1 MRILFGDYTLDPT
14 RRELSR
20 GGEAIHVEPQVF
32 DLLLHLVCNR
42 ERVVSRDDLL
52 ATVWGGRIVS
62 ESTLNNRINAAR
74 HAIGD
79 SGEQQHFIRTI
90 ARRGVRFVG
99 EVRQEPI
106 DSTRV
111 ETAAGSPAINQM
123 TDERLAGALAPP
135 APAGDEPG
143 IDATRLLHAGRT
155 AMRRHAWTEALASF
169 SAADVL
175 GGLAPADLESLA
187 EAAWWCG
194 RVADCITAQE
204 RAFALYLA
212 ERNQRRAALLS
223 MALAEH
229 AFQRLSYS
237 VAKGWLKRAEHLL
250 ESEPESIEHGY
261 LVRLHERIAFEGEGD
276 LDRARDFAE
285 RAYALATRFRDHD
298 LEMLAL
304 HDRGGI
310 LVARGQVADGLAL
323 MEEAMVAAVAGEL
336 SAMTTG
342 RIYCNMIDIC
352 EKLADYRR
360 AGEWDEAARRWCD
373 RVGHASG
380 FPGICRV
387 KRAHLMRL
395 RGTWT
400 DAEQEARRACA
411 ELEDFLS
418 SAAAAFQE
426 IGDVRLLV
434 GDLSGAE
441 QAFGRAQELGC
452 DPQPGLA
459 RLRLA
464 QGNSATARAFIDRAL
479 ADNAA
484 GRLGRGG
491 LLPMQIE
498 IALAQQD
505 LDTARSAAEELRVI
519 AEAYGSEALRATAA
533 HAYGAL
539 QMAEG
544 RPQEA
549 TTSLRQACRLWK
561 ESAVPYEE
569 ARCRLLLGMAYRAQG
584 NDALGNLELETA
596 RAAFGRL
603 GAIPDGDRTADLLQ
617 RGR

>member
-1 MRILFGDYTLDPT
+1 MRFLFGDYTLDPA

-20 GGEAIHVEPQVF
+20 GSAAIHVEPQVF

-52 ATVWGGRIVS
+52 AAVWRGRIVS

-79 SGEQQHFIRTI
+79 SGEQQRFIRTI

-99 EVRQEPI
+99 EVRQDPI
-106 DSTRV
+106 DLTRV
-111 ETAAGSPAINQM
+111 ETAAGSPAINEM
-123 TDERLAGALAPP
+123 IDERLARALVTP

-143 IDATRLLHAGRT
+143 TDATRLLHEGRT
-155 AMRRHAWTEALASF
+155 AMGRHAWSEALASF
-169 SAADVL
+169 SAADAL

-194 RVADCITAQE
+194 RVADSVTARE
-204 RAFALYLA
+204 RAFALYL
-212 ERNQRRAALLS
+212 EQQDHRRAAVLS

-229 AFQRLSYS
+229 AFQKLSHS
-237 VAKGWLKRAEHLL
+237 VAKGWMKRAEHLL
-250 ESEPESIEHGY
+250 ENESQSIEHGY
-261 LVRLHERIAFEGEGD
+261 LMRFQARIAVDSD
-276 LDRARDFAE
+276 LDRAQEFAE
-285 RAYALATRFRDHD
+285 RAYALGTRFRDHD

-310 LVARGQVADGLAL
+310 LVAKGQVADGLAL

-342 RIYCNMIDIC
+342 RIYCNMVDIC

-387 KRAHLMRL
+387 KRAQLMRL
-395 RGTWT
+395 RGTWA

-418 SAAAAFQE
+418 FAAAAFQE
-426 IGDVRLLV
+426 IGEVRLLV
-434 GDLSGAE
+434 GDLSAAE

-459 RLRLA
+459 RLRLV
-464 QGNSATARAFIDRAL
+464 QGNSATARALIDRAL

-484 GRLGRGG
+484 GRLGRSA

-505 LDTARSAAEELRVI
+505 LDTARSAAEDLRAI
-519 AEAYGSEALRATAA
+519 AEAYGSEALMAAAA
-533 HAYGAL
+533 HAHGAL
-539 QMAEG
+539 HLAEG

-549 TTSLRQACRLWK
+549 ATSLRQACRLWK

-569 ARCRLLLGMAYRAQG
+569 ARSRLLLGMAYRAQG
-584 NDALGNLELETA
+584 NDALGTLELETA
-596 RAAFGRL
+596 RAAFERL
-603 GAIPDGDRTADLLQ
+603 GAIRDRDRTADLLQ